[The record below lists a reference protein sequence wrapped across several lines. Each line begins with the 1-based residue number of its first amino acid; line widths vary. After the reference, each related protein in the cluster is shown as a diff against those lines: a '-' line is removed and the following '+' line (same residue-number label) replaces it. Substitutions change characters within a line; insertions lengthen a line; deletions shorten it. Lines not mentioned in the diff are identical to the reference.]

1 MAVTG
6 SAMPDEK
13 QPPPAIAWPAIR
25 HAVFTM
31 MMHDSEQ
38 SVKSVK
44 GNGWTVYRTG
54 NIIRI
59 DIQQGE

>member
-6 SAMPDEK
+6 RVMADEN
-13 QPPPAIAWPAIR
+13 PPMVIPWPAIR

-38 SVKSVK
+38 SVKAVK
-44 GNGWTVYRTG
+44 GDGWSVYRTG